1 LPDAIW
7 ITNPIDR
14 DPRGTAYA
22 FRVIPEDL
30 RYTEAHEWVRDLGE
44 GVVRIGITD
53 HAQSQLGDVV
63 FVQLPAVGDEVTAGA
78 AVGEVESTKSVS
90 DIYSPVSGTI
100 AAVNDALDAN
110 PELVNSGPYES
121 GWMIEVR
128 LAGDATGIPD
138 DLLDAVA
145 YQELTGS

>member
-1 LPDAIW
+1 
-7 ITNPIDR
+7 
-14 DPRGTAYA
+14 
-22 FRVIPEDL
+22 VIPEDL
-30 RYTEAHEWVRDLGE
+30 RYTEAHEWVRDLGD

-90 DIYSPVSGTI
+90 DIYSPVAGTV

-110 PELVNSGPYES
+110 PELVNSGPYEA

-128 LAGDATGIPD
+128 LAGDVPGIPD
-138 DLLDAVA
+138 DLLDAAA